1 VVNIGGNM
9 TIIYIIITVS
19 CSFLL
24 GLWVGFHLARR
35 TLIWNAKLL
44 IEARRLKGTTAE
56 DLGSLNRLIKEYIRR
71 KK

>member
-9 TIIYIIITVS
+9 TTMYIIITVS

-44 IEARRLKGTTAE
+44 IKARRLEGTTTE
-56 DLGSLNRLIKEYIRR
+56 DLGSLHRLIKEFIRR